1 MTGKEE
7 FSSTARR
14 RLQAWCL
21 LAAVLAWSMLAGAQ
35 AAKSHSLQVYFI
47 DVDGGQSTLFVT
59 PAGKSLLIDT
69 GWAGNNGLDAG
80 RIVAAAKDAGVSKID
95 YLLLTHYHADHL
107 GGLPELVAKIPVGTF
122 IDHGPNSPTDPG
134 NNKDYAA
141 YQQLLTSGHYGHI
154 VPKPGDVLPI
164 PGIKAVGDQ
173 LQRRAAQPSV
183 ARSWATECLTARTRR
198 PGPKTRRTM
207 RAPWAPCS
215 PLARSEFLTW
225 AISLGIRKCS

>member
-1 MTGKEE
+1 MNSKEE
-7 FSSTARR
+7 FSATARR

-21 LAAVLAWSMLAGAQ
+21 LAAVLAWSMFAGAQ
-35 AAKSHSLQVYFI
+35 AARSHSLQVYFI

-69 GWAGNNGLDAG
+69 GWAGNDGLDAG

-134 NNKDYAA
+134 NNKSYAA
-141 YQQLLTSGHYGHI
+141 YQHLITSGHYGHM
-154 VPKPGDVLPI
+154 VAKPCDVLPI
-164 PGIKAVGDQ
+164 SGIKAVVSFSNGEW
-173 LQRRAAQPSV
+173 
-183 ARSWATECLTARTRR
+183 RSH
-198 PGPKTRRTM
+198 
-207 RAPWAPCS
+207 
-215 PLARSEFLTW
+215 PLP
-225 AISLGIRKCS
+225 